1 MALPRA
7 MPEELHQLYS
17 SVRGIAPATDSV
29 LIPGI
34 KHHVVESQNGYHTL
48 NYEFPGIPCFGG
60 RGSAEGKGLG
70 EPEWWAFP

>member
-1 MALPRA
+1 MEGCTQGECTEDDNLTA
-7 MPEELHQLYS
+7 
-17 SVRGIAPATDSV
+17 SV

-48 NYEFPGIPCFGG
+48 NYKFPGITCFGG

-70 EPEWWAFP
+70 GPEWWAVP

>member
-1 MALPRA
+1 M
-7 MPEELHQLYS
+7 
-17 SVRGIAPATDSV
+17 GGDAPLIPPLVYMIYAGPTGEIPTDSNV
-29 LIPGI
+29 IPGI

-70 EPEWWAFP
+70 GPEWRG